1 MKAAS
6 SNFGNK
12 EQIYIKSYC
21 KVNFKLKNNNNHIN
35 NNVFSDFFLYARS
48 GVRNYATEKLGV

>member
-21 KVNFKLKNNNNHIN
+21 KVNVKLKNNNHIN
-35 NNVFSDFFLYARS
+35 NNVFSDFFCMLDRAYAITQRK
-48 GVRNYATEKLGV
+48 N

>member
-35 NNVFSDFFLYARS
+35 DNVFSGFFCMLDRAYAITQRK
-48 GVRNYATEKLGV
+48 N